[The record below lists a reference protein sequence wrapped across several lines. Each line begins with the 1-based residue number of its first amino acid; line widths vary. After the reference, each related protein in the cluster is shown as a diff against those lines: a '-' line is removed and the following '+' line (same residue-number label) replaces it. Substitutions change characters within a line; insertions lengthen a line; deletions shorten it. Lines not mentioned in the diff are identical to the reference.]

1 MTTGTVLVGRERR
14 RRWTT
19 SEKLRLV
26 EESFAPGA
34 SVAEVARRHEVHPNQ
49 LHGWRK
55 EARSGSLS
63 ITPGPQACF
72 AAVEIADQVALP
84 APAVIPEA
92 PASLII
98 EVVLRNG
105 RLVRSHTALR
115 LPLSS
120 ISTPTTDT
128 STNKD
133 LRRERNS
140 EVVFDH
146 RVEAACLLQL
156 VVAVDGGFLDH
167 LIQLSGGEVHVHGS
181 LWISARGFCSG
192 GDEHANLRAELMLP
206 VYLRRLSTS
215 KGAARRFC

>member
-1 MTTGTVLVGRERR
+1 MTMGTVLVGRERR

-55 EARSGSLS
+55 EA
-63 ITPGPQACF
+63 ITLGPPACF

-92 PASLII
+92 PPSLII

-105 RLVRSHTALR
+105 RLVRFPERIGA
-115 LPLSS
+115 
-120 ISTPTTDT
+120 
-128 STNKD
+128 
-133 LRRERNS
+133 RR
-140 EVVFDH
+140 
-146 RVEAACLLQL
+146 
-156 VVAVDGGFLDH
+156 
-167 LIQLSGGEVHVHGS
+167 
-181 LWISARGFCSG
+181 
-192 GDEHANLRAELMLP
+192 
-206 VYLRRLSTS
+206 
-215 KGAARRFC
+215 AARLADALDGSER

>member
-92 PASLII
+92 PPSTRSDLRLLQYDDFARYCVKMATGSGKTKVMSLTIAWQFFNAVAEARDDFAKTFLLIAPNVIVFERLRIDFEGSAIFNSDPII
-98 EVVLRNG
+98 PD
-105 RLVRSHTALR
+105 ALR
-115 LPLSS
+115 IYWDFQCYMRDESERASS
-120 ISTPTTDT
+120 LGALYLA
-128 STNKD
+128 NVQQFY
-133 LRRERNS
+133 ERQ
-140 EVVFDH
+140 E
-146 RVEAACLLQL
+146 
-156 VVAVDGGFLDH
+156 G
-167 LIQLSGGEVHVHGS
+167 
-181 LWISARGFCSG
+181 
-192 GDEHANLRAELMLP
+192 
-206 VYLRRLSTS
+206 
-215 KGAARRFC
+215 K